1 MTEPAE
7 SGDKKGE
14 TVKLGNLASYLLN
27 RIAHRY
33 NHGTH
38 SRLKAVG
45 LTTIA
50 TRIIVSLKVYGE
62 LTVKELCVHAI
73 AEQPTMSR
81 ALDRMEDEK
90 LISRQVSDK
99 DNRVRVVRLTEQGEA
114 VYEKIWPVMVGAN
127 EDLLRGISEDDR
139 AALMR
144 ILTTIL
150 ENIRKNPF

>member
-1 MTEPAE
+1 MTETVVEEEKA
-7 SGDKKGE
+7 GG

-81 ALDRMEDEK
+81 ALDRMEAED
-90 LISRQVSDK
+90 LISRQVSEK

-114 VYEKIWPVMVGAN
+114 VYEKIWPVMVEAN
-127 EDLLRGISEDDR
+127 EGLLKGVSDEDR

-144 ILTTIL
+144 ILMTIL
-150 ENIRKNPF
+150 ENIRKNPY